1 MKNTQKSILTAEW
14 LTIKSIYEAN
24 TNGSNKYGTNFLIN
38 GELDQLSTSFV
49 DKIGKLTEKLGFE
62 CIIDGVSMNLWK
74 ERIWSLIENAGLQ
87 WSNVFA
93 KGNSAGFAIGQP
105 GNAEG
110 LDKDATMWE
119 VFYKYKVSD
128 NITVTP
134 AVFYAS
140 NNQAFAGASSN
151 YGGVIQT
158 KFTF

>member
-74 ERIWSLIENAGLQ
+74 ERIWSLIENAGLLPEIA
-87 WSNVFA
+87 W
-93 KGNSAGFAIGQP
+93 KDEL
-105 GNAEG
+105 AEEEAEI
-110 LDKDATMWE
+110 KDNW
-119 VFYKYKVSD
+119 YSD
-128 NITVTP
+128 NDDFDADMEAQSFEI
-134 AVFYAS
+134 FGI
-140 NNQAFAGASSN
+140 NK
-151 YGGVIQT
+151 I
-158 KFTF
+158 